1 MNRSGK
7 AATIILVITAILLL
21 SLLAISLFFFKD
33 ENEKRKLAESQL
45 VQVKASQAKIE
56 MDLKDAKKQISLFE
70 EKEKES
76 DKKINDL
83 MDELELQKG
92 IREQMKTENAALK
105 ETMGKDNED
114 KENISKALVAAQEKL
129 TALEEQLKGEETQRA
144 ELEAK
149 IKEME
154 QQETQTG
161 ESVELERIIVTPGEA
176 PQGRIV
182 SVNKDN
188 NFVIFN
194 LGQEYGIAQDALIS
208 VFRGDKY
215 LGDLKVTRVQAG
227 MSVADFVAP
236 LSGNQGKKDDR
247 VVVKK

>member
-1 MNRSGK
+1 MNKSGK
-7 AATIILVITAILLL
+7 ATTIILVIISVLLL

-33 ENEKRKLAESQL
+33 ENEKRKTAESQL
-45 VQVKASQAKIE
+45 VQVRASQAKLDS
-56 MDLKDAKKQISLFE
+56 DLKDAKKQIALFE
-70 EKEKES
+70 EKGKES

-92 IREQMKTENAALK
+92 IREQMKTENATLK
-105 ETMGKDNED
+105 ESLGKENED
-114 KENISKALVAAQEKL
+114 KENISKALVTAQEKL
-129 TALEEQLKGEETQRA
+129 TALEEKLKGAETQRG
-144 ELEAK
+144 ELEGK

-154 QQETQTG
+154 QQATQEG
-161 ESVELERIIVTPGEA
+161 ESVQLDRIVVTPGEA

-182 SVNKDN
+182 SVNKEN

-194 LGQEYGIAQDALIS
+194 LGHEYGITQDMLVS
-208 VFRGDKY
+208 VFQGDKY
-215 LGDLKVTRVQAG
+215 IGDLKVNRVQAG

-236 LSGNQGKKDDR
+236 LTSKQVKKDDR